1 MVVWML
7 CECCVTCS
15 CPLPQRCI
23 SGAVD
28 AVTPLADPP
37 SSSPFVV
44 VDVERCVSEL
54 SALP

>member
-7 CECCVTCS
+7 CECCVTCA